1 MKYKYLT
8 IFFCTLFCLFVCL
21 VVQHNLLLDFLNFY
35 QLKFYNFFKCG
46 LLRLKS
52 TPKKLVF
59 AENEKKK

>member
-8 IFFCTLFCLFVCL
+8 IFFLYAFLFVCL

-52 TPKKLVF
+52 TPKKIVF